1 MEELDIKDILEKL
14 EDGYD
19 IIKSN
24 LIDEQTDF
32 LKMGD
37 AVLEENAL
45 PSIDLPLTLNDYLM
59 LLKE

>member
-19 IIKSN
+19 IIKTN